1 MQINI
6 NRGTYTGDCVDES
19 DLMANQAK
27 YPAIRAMLEYTDQRM
42 VSSLLVNGAVG
53 PYGVKDVPN
62 SKLPSLDDAKML
74 ADNSYRFNVMGRI
87 QGPSII
93 LSQVGATSADGTFQ
107 LIMGDST
114 LVPGMVV
121 TFADSGRFQARV
133 MGFPV
138 GTPGNMLYT
147 FQSPNREIF
156 DWATVVA
163 PQAGVKTCFGGHT
176 SYEEGSER
184 GYGKSKFYDTYIQH
198 TTIQR
203 KTCAITGTAA
213 SDVLWME
220 IEGEGIKGWVF
231 EQLQQSRAQF
241 QIEREYQRWFGIS
254 TMKAADGS
262 LLPQSN
268 LFENGMPIIAGDGV
282 EEQIMGQN
290 EIYGSGT
297 GGSATRNDIRDLLK
311 SMRKKSDRIS
321 GLQYVFVTGEDGM
334 SNMQD
339 VMTAT
344 NTAQNIQLFKNIN
357 DTDAAGGATP
367 DAGVTYAKMNID
379 GDTVY
384 FMKHPMF
391 DDDQR
396 FPAKGNDGRSLMS
409 STYFGFTIGT
419 GQNKNMDV
427 FTKGGKNGYN
437 RAFVTQDFNGMTGGP
452 GNIVSESDSRKYAML
467 TEDMLV
473 IYNTAKC
480 GIIRKGS

>member
-1 MQINI
+1 
-6 NRGTYTGDCVDES
+6 
-19 DLMANQAK
+19 
-27 YPAIRAMLEYTDQRM
+27 
-42 VSSLLVNGAVG
+42 
-53 PYGVKDVPN
+53 
-62 SKLPSLDDAKML
+62 
-74 ADNSYRFNVMGRI
+74 
-87 QGPSII
+87 
-93 LSQVGATSADGTFQ
+93 
-107 LIMGDST
+107 
-114 LVPGMVV
+114 
-121 TFADSGRFQARV
+121 
-133 MGFPV
+133 
-138 GTPGNMLYT
+138 
-147 FQSPNREIF
+147 
-156 DWATVVA
+156 
-163 PQAGVKTCFGGHT
+163 
-176 SYEEGSER
+176 
-184 GYGKSKFYDTYIQH
+184 
-198 TTIQR
+198 
-203 KTCAITGTAA
+203 
-213 SDVLWME
+213 ME

-334 SNMQD
+334 SNAQD

-344 NTAQNIQLFKNIN
+344 NTAQNVQLFKNIN